1 MKNIRLCTFLTTTM
15 SAALLAGIA
24 PASAQTYPN
33 RPLRFIVPFSPG
45 GSTDTLARTLGQKL
59 GDAFGQQIVVDNRAG
74 GGGNIGT
81 EMVARA
87 PADGYTILLGYIANL
102 AMEPGVNPNLPFDPV
117 RDFAPI
123 SLVATSPNIFVAHP
137 SVPAK
142 TIKEFIAYAKAN
154 PRKIT
159 FATASMAV
167 VLTGELLNNAAGIQ
181 MQSVPYKGT
190 GQAVIDLLGGQV
202 HTMFSG
208 MSSVLP
214 HVKSGR
220 LRPLAVT
227 GAQRWPAVPDVPTVA
242 ESGFPGFEAS
252 VWFGVLAPAR
262 TPKPIITRLNQ
273 EIIKALS
280 LPDVRERLSN
290 VGFEIVGK
298 SPEAFSAYIKSEVT
312 KWAKVAKAS
321 GVKPE

>member
-123 SLVATSPNIFVAHP
+123 ALVATSPNIFVAHP

-227 GAQRWPAVPDVPTVA
+227 GAQRWPAVPDVPTIA

>member
-123 SLVATSPNIFVAHP
+123 ALVATSPNIFVAHP

>member
-1 MKNIRLCTFLTTTM
+1 M

-227 GAQRWPAVPDVPTVA
+227 GAQRWPAVPDVPTIA

>member
-1 MKNIRLCTFLTTTM
+1 M

>member
-1 MKNIRLCTFLTTTM
+1 M

-123 SLVATSPNIFVAHP
+123 ALVATSPNIFVAHP